1 MSFGEKAG
9 KVMVFRLRGAVEMGS
24 YQARK
29 VKVEVYRKRDFVE
42 IGGEK
47 REVIVKQGLKFDEN
61 GRWIK

>member
-1 MSFGEKAG
+1 
-9 KVMVFRLRGAVEMGS
+9 MGS

-29 VKVEVYRKRDFVE
+29 VKVEEYRKRDFVE
-42 IGGEK
+42 IGREK